1 MDIIKLIEQLEDAY
15 PDRVMTTR
23 ELSPYEQ
30 GKQHGK
36 IEIIRYIKQLIEDD
50 EQPEYI

>member
-1 MDIIKLIEQLEDAY
+1 MAH
-15 PDRVMTTR
+15 PDRVITTR

-36 IEIIRYIKQLIEDD
+36 LEIIRYIKQLIEEEGQ